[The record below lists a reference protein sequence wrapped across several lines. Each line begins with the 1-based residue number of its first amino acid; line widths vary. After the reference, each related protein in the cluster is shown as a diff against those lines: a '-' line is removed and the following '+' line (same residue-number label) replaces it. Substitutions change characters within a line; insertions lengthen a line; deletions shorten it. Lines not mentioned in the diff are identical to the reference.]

1 VARRRIE
8 PNLFDLKGGGVMVS
22 WTTASITGQP
32 QLTYDDGGEP
42 LTFGPDELQISPSP
56 MGRLVTA
63 DIEVVPDSHSTSL
76 VLVVPPVNLAGR
88 RPQRVRTVAIVTR
101 RETPFAPELPT
112 GQLQSYK
119 VLRLSGTASRVEA

>member
-1 VARRRIE
+1 MARRRIE
-8 PNLFDLKGGGVMVS
+8 PNLFDLKGGGVMIS

-42 LTFGPDELQISPSP
+42 LAFGPDELHVSRSPL
-56 MGRLVTA
+56 GRLVAA
-63 DIEVVPDSHSTSL
+63 DIEVVPDSHTTSL

-88 RPQRVRTVAIVTR
+88 KPQRLRTVAVVTR